1 MADECRD
8 ISGTQQLSI
17 VVRFFFDQDDPIVDA
32 ATVVKERFLGFV
44 PLEAFDASTLTRKII
59 ELLISLNIPLKACI
73 CLCFDG

>member
-17 VVRFFFDQDDPIVDA
+17 VIRFCPD
-32 ATVVKERFLGFV
+32 VKNGTIDRSSVEKEFFLGFL
-44 PLEAFDASTLTRKII
+44 PLQAFDAMTLTKAIVDFLTQLR
-59 ELLISLNIPLKACI
+59 IPLTSCI

>member
-17 VVRFFFDQDDPIVDA
+17 VVRFFSDQDDRIVDA
-32 ATVVKERFLGFV
+32 GMVVKERFLGFV

-59 ELLISLNIPLKACI
+59 ELLISLNIPLEACI

>member
-17 VVRFFFDQDDPIVDA
+17 VIRFCSNFNNSINRSNVVKDFFLGFIPLQAFDA
-32 ATVVKERFLGFV
+32 ATLTKAIVEFLMH
-44 PLEAFDASTLTRKII
+44 
-59 ELLISLNIPLKACI
+59 LNIPLESCI